1 MTTRIY
7 GSTIYP
13 STCIDA
19 RKKEEINL
27 YVNTPELKAAMRQKN
42 VSVDELSNYLKIN
55 KSTFYRRLSAEGKTF
70 LIREV
75 IGIAEKLELSKEEIK
90 EIFFTS

>member
-1 MTTRIY
+1 M
-7 GSTIYP
+7 
-13 STCIDA
+13 
-19 RKKEEINL
+19 

-42 VSVDELSNYLKIN
+42 VSVDELSTYLKID

-75 IGIAEKLELSKEEIK
+75 IGIAEKLELSNEEIK